1 MSMTILVFFG
11 TCVGLGSVMAT
22 PVLMQNLD
30 SDQAINFKA
39 GRPLT
44 DEELSS
50 DLSSLTRDYAG
61 EFFPW
66 DKQDPNLL
74 EGDIKPWGEKVAIL
88 GSSYRWPNAIIPYV
102 ISDAYTTAQRGIIAY
117 GMSAYHNNTCI
128 RFVPRT
134 CETNYIRIFKS
145 GSGCWSYIGLINQG
159 AQDVSLDDGC
169 VASQAPGIVMHEFMH
184 AAGFFHEHSRP
195 DRDTYVSV
203 NLNNVLEQYR
213 HNFNALT
220 TSQVTTLGLSY
231 DYGSV
236 MHYPKGAFAI
246 DNTID
251 VITPLIGTP
260 TIGQR
265 AGFSSLDLQKL
276 NALYCSTTSG

>member
-1 MSMTILVFFG
+1 MSLMILIFLG

-22 PVLMQNLD
+22 PVLMQHVK
-30 SDQAINFKA
+30 SDQEINFKP
-39 GRPLT
+39 GKPLT
-44 DEELSS
+44 EELNS
-50 DLSSLTRDYAG
+50 DFSSLTRGSGD

-74 EGDIKPWGEKVAIL
+74 EGDIKPWGEKNAIL
-88 GSSYRWPNAIIPYV
+88 GSSYRWPKAIIPYV
-102 ISDAYTTAQRGIIAY
+102 ISDVYTTAQREVIAFA
-117 GMSAYHNNTCI
+117 MSTYHNNTCI

-134 CETNYIRIFKS
+134 CETNYIRIYKS
-145 GSGCWSYIGLINQG
+145 GSGCWSYVGLINQG
-159 AQDVSLDDGC
+159 VQDVSLDDGC
-169 VASQAPGIVMHEFMH
+169 IASWASGIVMHEFMH

-195 DRDTYVSV
+195 DRDTYVSI

-213 HNFNALT
+213 HNFNAYT

-236 MHYPKGAFAI
+236 MHYPRGAFAI
-246 DNTID
+246 DSSVD

-265 AGFSSLDLQKL
+265 TGFSSLDLQKL

>member
-22 PVLMQNLD
+22 PVLMQNLN

-50 DLSSLTRDYAG
+50 DLSSLTR
-61 EFFPW
+61 
-66 DKQDPNLL
+66 
-74 EGDIKPWGEKVAIL
+74 VAIL

-203 NLNNVLEQYR
+203 NLNNVLERKIQTQFQCADNVTGHHSR
-213 HNFNALT
+213 TFIRLWICDAL
-220 TSQVTTLGLSY
+220 SK
-231 DYGSV
+231 GSLC
-236 MHYPKGAFAI
+236 Y
-246 DNTID
+246 
-251 VITPLIGTP
+251 
-260 TIGQR
+260 
-265 AGFSSLDLQKL
+265 
-276 NALYCSTTSG
+276 

>member
-1 MSMTILVFFG
+1 MSSTIVVFFA
-11 TCVGLGSVMAT
+11 TCFWLGSVMAT
-22 PVLMQNLD
+22 PVLNVN
-30 SDQAINFKA
+30 SDRAINFKA
-39 GRPLT
+39 GKPIT
-44 DEELSS
+44 DKELSS
-50 DLSSLTRDYAG
+50 GLPNSNTDSTG

-74 EGDIKPWGEKVAIL
+74 EGDIKPWGEKNVIL
-88 GSSYRWPNAIIPYV
+88 GSSYRWPKAIIPYV
-102 ISDAYTTAQRGIIAY
+102 ISDEYDTDQRQIIAFA
-117 GMSAYHNNTCI
+117 MSTYHNNTCI

-134 CETNYIRIFKS
+134 CETNYIRIYKS
-145 GSGCWSYIGLINQG
+145 GRGCWSYVGLINQG
-159 AQDVSLDDGC
+159 AQDVGLDDGC
-169 VASQAPGIVMHEFMH
+169 IASWAPGVVMHEFMH

-195 DRDTYVSV
+195 DRDTYVSI
-203 NLNNVLEQYR
+203 NLNNVLEKYR
-213 HNFNALT
+213 HNFNAYT

-246 DNTID
+246 DNSVD

-265 AGFSSLDLQKL
+265 VGFSSLDLQKL
-276 NALYCSTTSG
+276 NALYCPNP